1 MFQVI
6 VLKKMQGLD
15 ERKPSAEEMLG
26 IQVGLLSRNIMIAS
40 LEIAIIILVNVLTNS
55 FYLYL
60 DWKKT
65 SCSSNKNF
73 FLGYAITLI
82 TS

>member
-1 MFQVI
+1 MSSVLDLTCKVFLILFQVI

-26 IQVGLLSRNIMIAS
+26 IQVGLLSRNVMIVS

-60 DWKKT
+60 D
-65 SCSSNKNF
+65 
-73 FLGYAITLI
+73 
-82 TS
+82 

>member
-1 MFQVI
+1 
-6 VLKKMQGLD
+6 MQGLD

-60 DWKKT
+60 D
-65 SCSSNKNF
+65 
-73 FLGYAITLI
+73 
-82 TS
+82 

>member
-1 MFQVI
+1 
-6 VLKKMQGLD
+6 
-15 ERKPSAEEMLG
+15 
-26 IQVGLLSRNIMIAS
+26 MIAS

-65 SCSSNKNF
+65 AARQTKIF
-73 FLGYAITLI
+73 F
-82 TS
+82 

>member
-1 MFQVI
+1 
-6 VLKKMQGLD
+6 MQGLD

-60 DWKKT
+60 DWKKPAARQT
-65 SCSSNKNF
+65 KIF
-73 FLGYAITLI
+73 F
-82 TS
+82 